1 MALCPRAYRMNTKGG
16 MHLETH
22 TWWIAA
28 AAAICMAPPPPL
40 VSILGL
46 RAELLKQIRCVARHE
61 LMPLHLGKGGQP
73 LTHGMGGPP
82 KPPGQGMVDTVAIS
96 RHADYGTRM

>member
-1 MALCPRAYRMNTKGG
+1 MALCPRAYRMNTKGVC
-16 MHLETH
+16 TWKH
-22 TWWIAA
+22 TWCIAA
-28 AAAICMAPPPPL
+28 AAAICMAPPL

-61 LMPLHLGKGGQP
+61 LMPLRLCKGGQP

-82 KPPGQGMVDTVAIS
+82 KPPGQGMVETVAIS

>member
-22 TWWIAA
+22 LVYSRGGRYLHGT
-28 AAAICMAPPPPL
+28 PPL

-61 LMPLHLGKGGQP
+61 LMPLRLCKGGQP

-82 KPPGQGMVDTVAIS
+82 KPPGQGMVETVAIS